1 MSHKIIWLMG
11 QPGHGKTVQ
20 ANLLV
25 NYLRKQNKPVFHID
39 GDDLRELT
47 TNKDYSKNGR
57 LENIKRAQI
66 ITKYLQN
73 KGNNVVVSLMTPYK
87 DIRED
92 FKNTTENVYEI
103 YVNTNEIRGRED
115 FHVNDFEIPD
125 TNYLNL
131 DTTNKDP
138 EDSLDEILEYAGI

>member
-1 MSHKIIWLMG
+1 MTHKIIWLIG

-47 TNKDYSKNGR
+47 INKDYSKNGR
-57 LENIKRAQI
+57 IENIKRAQI
-66 ITKYLQN
+66 IAKYLQN
-73 KGNNVVVSLMTPYK
+73 KGNSVVVSLMTPYK
-87 DIRED
+87 DVREG
-92 FKNTTENVYEI
+92 FKTTTENVYEI
-103 YVNTNEIRGRED
+103 YVNTKEIRGREN
-115 FHVNDFEIPD
+115 FHVDDFEVPD

>member
-1 MSHKIIWLMG
+1 MTHKIIWLMG
-11 QPGHGKTVQ
+11 QSGHGKTVQ

-39 GDDLRELT
+39 GDDLRDLT

-57 LENIKRAQI
+57 IENIKRAQI
-66 ITKYLQN
+66 IAKYLQN
-73 KGNNVVVSLMTPYK
+73 KANNVVVSLMTPYK

-92 FKNTTENVYEI
+92 FKSSTENVYEI

>member
-1 MSHKIIWLMG
+1 MTYKILWLMG
-11 QPGHGKTVQ
+11 QSGHGKTVQ
-20 ANLLV
+20 ANLLI

-39 GDDLRELT
+39 GDDLRDLT

-57 LENIKRAQI
+57 IENIKRAQI
-66 ITKYLQN
+66 IAKYLQN

-92 FKNTTENVYEI
+92 FKSSTENVYEI

>member
-1 MSHKIIWLMG
+1 MG
-11 QPGHGKTVQ
+11 QSGHGKTVQ

-39 GDDLRELT
+39 GDDLRDLT

-57 LENIKRAQI
+57 IENIKRAQI
-66 ITKYLQN
+66 IAKYLQN
-73 KGNNVVVSLMTPYK
+73 KANNVVVSLMTPYK

-92 FKNTTENVYEI
+92 FKSSTENVYEI

>member
-1 MSHKIIWLMG
+1 MG
-11 QPGHGKTVQ
+11 QSGHGKTVQ
-20 ANLLV
+20 ANLLI

-39 GDDLRELT
+39 GDDLRDLT

-57 LENIKRAQI
+57 IENIKRAQI
-66 ITKYLQN
+66 IAKYLQN

-92 FKNTTENVYEI
+92 FKSSTENVYEI